1 MYIPFFI
8 VKIFLKSVIEKYF
21 SSLSLKGYKL
31 DIKDSNN
38 NYIIIAEIPKNNIND
53 LYNKMKG
60 GK

>member
-1 MYIPFFI
+1 MSIPFFI

-21 SSLSLKGYKL
+21 NSLTLNGYKL
-31 DIKDSNN
+31 DIKDSDN